1 MKPINHVAFQWTAD
15 DIERHIENLS
25 SNDQVMAESRIDSYQ
40 EFLEDVIEENKYE
53 IMELINELI
62 IKAIYNEIR

>member
-40 EFLEDVIEENKYE
+40 EFLENGIEENKYE